1 MAEVTVNVEPMH
13 DTSTPS
19 DMTLTEAELSD
30 AEIPASVLARRWA
43 ILGVLCTSLLLIV
56 LANTS
61 MNVALPTMS
70 RELGL
75 STSQQ
80 QWVVDA
86 YALVFAGLLF
96 TTGTLG
102 DRFGRKGFL
111 QAGLVLFGLG
121 SLFATFVADS
131 GGGVIFA
138 RAIMGIGGALVMP
151 ATLSILVNSF
161 PRHERARAIA
171 IWSGIAGAG
180 GAVGLVLGGW
190 LVENYWWG
198 SAFALNIPMVAIA
211 LIVGARILPTS
222 RDPHA
227 GRIDIVGSVLSIAG
241 LGTLVFGLIEAPHW
255 GWTST
260 GTIAALSLGLA
271 LLASFVLW
279 ELHTPEPMLDVRLF
293 KNRSFGVSSLGVT
306 MVFLVMFG
314 FFFIVVQMFQLLYGY
329 GPFESGLRMIPFVP
343 IMVITTTMSPRL
355 VQRFSTR
362 LVVSTGMLFTG
373 FGVLLLSFLDAS
385 STYGQVLI
393 GMFVMAAGMG
403 LTMSPMTDLI
413 MSSVPRDKAGVGS
426 AMNDTTRE
434 LGTTLG
440 VAVLGSVLS
449 SAYAAGLPA
458 SVDQLPADAHEA
470 FTGSLGGALAV
481 SEQIGGPLGA
491 QLAEAAKAAW
501 SDGTQLA
508 FTVGAIIVFAAA
520 AISFRFLERRE
531 PRDVAELEPSDGLAD
546 DLDHELVATA

>member
-1 MAEVTVNVEPMH
+1 MYDDSA
-13 DTSTPS
+13 
-19 DMTLTEAELSD
+19 TLLD
-30 AEIPASVLARRWA
+30 APAASVFDDDGIPASVLARRWA

-86 YALVFAGLLF
+86 YSLVFAGLLF

-111 QAGLVLFGLG
+111 QAGMVLFGLG
-121 SLFATFVADS
+121 SLFATFIADS

-190 LVENYWWG
+190 LVEHYWWG
-198 SAFALNIPMVAIA
+198 SAFALNIPMVALA

-227 GRIDIVGSVLSIAG
+227 GKIDIAGSFLSIAG

-260 GTIAALSLGLA
+260 GTIVALSLGVA
-271 LLASFVLW
+271 LLALFVLW
-279 ELHTPEPMLDVRLF
+279 ELHTPDPMLDVRLF
-293 KNRSFGVSSLGVT
+293 RNRAFGVSSLGVT

-329 GPFESGLRMIPFVP
+329 GPFESGLRMIPFIP
-343 IMVITTTMSPRL
+343 IMIVTTTMSPRL
-355 VQRFSTR
+355 VQRFTTR

-373 FGVLLLSFLDAS
+373 VGVLLLSFLDAS
-385 STYGQVLI
+385 SSYGQVLM

-449 SAYAAGLPA
+449 SAYSAGLPA
-458 SVDQLPADAHEA
+458 GIEQLPADAREA
-470 FTGSLGGALAV
+470 VTGSLGGALAV

-491 QLAEAAKAAW
+491 QLAEAAKVAW
-501 SDGTQLA
+501 TDGTQLA
-508 FTVGAIIVFAAA
+508 FTVGAIIVFVAA
-520 AISFRFLERRE
+520 AISFRFLPRRE
-531 PRDVAELEPSDGLAD
+531 AQAIEPAAELDV
-546 DLDHELVATA
+546 LDEEFATVS